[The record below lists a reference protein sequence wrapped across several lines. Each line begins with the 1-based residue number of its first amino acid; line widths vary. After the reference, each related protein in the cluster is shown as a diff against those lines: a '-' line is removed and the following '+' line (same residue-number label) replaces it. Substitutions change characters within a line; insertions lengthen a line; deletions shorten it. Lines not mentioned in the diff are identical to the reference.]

1 LAVDSLA
8 KTPVV
13 ILKEVSRERTL
24 PTWIGFLEANAIA
37 SELEGITFSRPMAH
51 DLVKNIMGL
60 IDVKVSKVE
69 ICDGLEGRT
78 RRQIETG
85 KNEGVVAR
93 GIMAMTEILSTHTG
107 VSSFILERRNLN
119 ADKTW

>member
-1 LAVDSLA
+1 MAVDSLA

-78 RRQIETG
+78 
-85 KNEGVVAR
+85 
-93 GIMAMTEILSTHTG
+93 
-107 VSSFILERRNLN
+107 
-119 ADKTW
+119 

>member
-1 LAVDSLA
+1 MVL
-8 KTPVV
+8 
-13 ILKEVSRERTL
+13 
-24 PTWIGFLEANAIA
+24 
-37 SELEGITFSRPMAH
+37 
-51 DLVKNIMGL
+51 
-60 IDVKVSKVE
+60 KVE
-69 ICDGLEGRT
+69 L